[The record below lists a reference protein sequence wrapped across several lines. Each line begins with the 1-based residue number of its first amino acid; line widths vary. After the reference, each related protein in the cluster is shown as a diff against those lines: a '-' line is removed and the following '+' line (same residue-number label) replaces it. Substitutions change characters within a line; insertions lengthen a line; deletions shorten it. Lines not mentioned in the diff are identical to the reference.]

1 MWQAIEATIAVG
13 RRLLPSAE
21 RAAAQLLDE
30 SASLPAA
37 IRSKSAHGLSEFSL
51 DAAAAEKTF
60 VGKASTRPVDMH
72 VSQTSDLHLN
82 LRDIDP
88 GSYYKPKG
96 LWTSDK
102 LAWVPSEGTVSRADV
117 VRGFAYHVDTS
128 KAHMMD
134 VATPENLQNLIRRY
148 GKPNEFPSRREGP
161 ISLSDINLSK
171 IARASEPEFE
181 AFKHS
186 DINWASLAK
195 DFDGVRFSGY
205 QNIKRQVPV
214 PHWFDGLDL
223 SSSVTWNNVGK
234 VQVTPLGKVPSY
246 YEPAFQEKLK
256 ALITRASE
264 IGGV

>member
-1 MWQAIEATIAVG
+1 MWQAVEATIAIS
-13 RRLLPSAE
+13 RRFLPSAE

-37 IRSKSAHGLSEFSL
+37 LKSKTAHGLPEFSL
-51 DAAAAEKTF
+51 DAAAAERTMF
-60 VGKASTRPVDMH
+60 AKAPRPVDMH
-72 VSQTSDLHLN
+72 VSQAPDLHLN
-82 LRDIDP
+82 LRDTDP
-88 GSYYKPKG
+88 GSYYKPRG

-102 LAWVPSEGTVSRADV
+102 LAWVPSQGTVSRHDV

-128 KAHMMD
+128 KAQMMD

-148 GKPNEFPSRREGP
+148 GKANEFPSRREGP
-161 ISLSDINLSK
+161 ISLSNIDLSK
-171 IARASEPEFE
+171 IGRASEPEFE

-186 DINWASLAK
+186 DINWSAMAR

-205 QNIKRQVPV
+205 QNIKREVPV

-264 IGGV
+264 IST